1 MLLIAVGLL
10 VILYWVCQL
19 RFLLLVW
26 IDCRLTEVPQDRHNI
41 SNWPEITIQLPVY
54 REHKVLRR
62 LLDAVIDL
70 DAPRDAVR
78 VQVLD
83 DSTGTEAAETRSVV
97 EEFEARG
104 AQVAYINRGTR
115 HGFKAGALNH
125 GLTLTTSELIA
136 FFDADCLPGSAF
148 LAHLVPYFAD
158 PRVAAVQA
166 RWDYPEALHSPL
178 TQMQGAIFEWL
189 FRFEIS
195 PRAKLGMPVFYM
207 GTAAIWRREAITEL
221 GGWKEEP
228 LTCEDLDLAYRAA
241 LAGWKILYHPEVL
254 ASNTAIEDL
263 LVFRAQQRRWAR
275 SLLQVGYDNFPAIA
289 RARLPLWAKLLEFSM
304 LMTHSM
310 PSVLLAAA
318 LVSALA
324 VVSGVERT
332 TNWIAFQLAFA
343 AAVLLSPG
351 MITLVL
357 VQRSFHADWQ
367 RRAWYLM
374 RALPDSVG
382 MAVSFV
388 FGLLD
393 FVFRPR
399 AEFTATPK
407 GGEVGVVEGSRQK
420 WLSRHTGPL
429 IFEGVIGTIT
439 AGAAIIAVFRY
450 PEACIGLAVVS
461 SAILISFSRT
471 VLALRS
477 HAARLRSQKRSPA

>member
-1 MLLIAVGLL
+1 
-10 VILYWVCQL
+10 
-19 RFLLLVW
+19 
-26 IDCRLTEVPQDRHNI
+26 
-41 SNWPEITIQLPVY
+41 
-54 REHKVLRR
+54 
-62 LLDAVIDL
+62 
-70 DAPRDAVR
+70 
-78 VQVLD
+78 
-83 DSTGTEAAETRSVV
+83 
-97 EEFEARG
+97 
-104 AQVAYINRGTR
+104 
-115 HGFKAGALNH
+115 
-125 GLTLTTSELIA
+125 LTLTTSELIA

-148 LAHLVPYFAD
+148 LTHLVPYFAD

-241 LAGWKILYHPEVL
+241 LAGWKFCIILRFWP
-254 ASNTAIEDL
+254 AILPLRICWFFARNSDDG
-263 LVFRAQQRRWAR
+263 RDRCCRWAMTIFLR
-275 SLLQVGYDNFPAIA
+275 LREPV
-289 RARLPLWAKLLEFSM
+289 LPLWAKLLEFSM

-332 TNWIAFQLAFA
+332 TDWIAFQLAFA

-357 VQRSFHADWQ
+357 VQRSFHADWH

-374 RALPDSVG
+374 RALPDSIG
-382 MAVSFV
+382 MAVSFRV
-388 FGLLD
+388 WLAGLR
-393 FVFRPR
+393 F
-399 AEFTATPK
+399 
-407 GGEVGVVEGSRQK
+407 
-420 WLSRHTGPL
+420 
-429 IFEGVIGTIT
+429 
-439 AGAAIIAVFRY
+439 
-450 PEACIGLAVVS
+450 
-461 SAILISFSRT
+461 SASG
-471 VLALRS
+471 
-477 HAARLRSQKRSPA
+477 